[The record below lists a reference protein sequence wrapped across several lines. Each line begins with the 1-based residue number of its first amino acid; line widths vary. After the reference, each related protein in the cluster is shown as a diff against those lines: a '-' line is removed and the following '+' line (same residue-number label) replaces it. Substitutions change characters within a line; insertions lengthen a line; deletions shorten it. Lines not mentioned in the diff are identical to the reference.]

1 MKTQRTLIIAE
12 IGENHIGEIKLAKR
26 MIAQAAEAG
35 ADMVKFQSYHG
46 KDFKDDDPEKD
57 WFAKVELSN
66 EAHFELKRFS
76 EKNGVEFLSAPFSM
90 ERAKFLCEEIG
101 LRKIKVASGMMMNYE
116 LLDYLNSSNINTIF
130 LSTGLATL
138 FEIAEVLK
146 HLKRIP
152 IVYVL
157 HCVTQYPCK
166 DEEAN
171 LRAILTLQKEFKFP
185 VGYSDHTIGIDACVA
200 SVSLGA
206 SVIEKHFTFD
216 KNCTEGTDHIIS
228 ATAGEFK
235 MMVKKIKRL
244 EVLLG
249 EGVKEPSSGEK
260 LILRFARDR
269 FR

>member
-1 MKTQRTLIIAE
+1 MSKTIIIAE
-12 IGENHIGEIKLAKR
+12 IGENHLGQIELAKR
-26 MIAQAAEAG
+26 MIEQAAEAG
-35 ADMVKFQSYHG
+35 ANIVKFQSYFG
-46 KDFKDDDPEKD
+46 KDFKDDDPEKA
-57 WFAKVELSN
+57 WFTKVELSN
-66 EAHFELKRFS
+66 DAHFKLKAFA
-76 EKNGVEFLSAPFSM
+76 EQNGVEFLSAPFSM
-90 ERAKFLCEEIG
+90 ERAKFLCEELG
-101 LRKIKVASGMMMNYE
+101 LKKIKIASGMMMNYE

-157 HCVTQYPCK
+157 HCVTQYPCEDK
-166 DEEAN
+166 DAN
-171 LRAILTLQKEFKFP
+171 LRAILPLQKEFKLP

-216 KNCTEGTDHIIS
+216 KNCTEGTDHIFS
-228 ATAGEFK
+228 ATAEEFK

-260 LILRFARDR
+260 RILRFARDR

>member
-138 FEIAEVLK
+138 FEIAEALK

-228 ATAGEFK
+228 ATAEEFK